1 MTNTMLRVLGVV
13 ASLVVVSRSNALDRL
28 VPEQYPTIQ
37 AAVNA
42 CQSGDR
48 ILLQSGVY
56 REGILVQG
64 KIFSLEAAMP
74 GAANRPVLDGE
85 NVRRIIMLQSST
97 LTARGIRFI
106 NGNAAVTPERNGGAI
121 NCLNSQLVAEDCDFM
136 NCTASYTAEVQGG
149 GGAVHCD
156 GGSASLRRC
165 HLAGNR
171 AFRGSSVFNCGSIQ
185 QCVFEGP
192 QTGAGAIFTSGF
204 SGGNSMTVDG
214 CQLADSGIY
223 MVNANLLLK
232 NTIFCGSTT
241 VGFEAGGTLSDLGG
255 NLTLISCDCNSD
267 GIGDFGQIFTGSLDD
282 DNTNGI
288 PDVCETSVTGVIP
301 PSVPSQGG
309 STVTIKGTNFPEYPT
324 VLIGGLPATDVVRVS
339 TTRITANSPALQ
351 PGMTSITVNG
361 FTLPAAI
368 YIRPTCGSDL
378 DNSGV
383 VDSADF
389 SIVLLDFG
397 NCSESLTTPQPE
409 PLIFQSIEIP
419 TPLLL
424 NKK

>member
-1 MTNTMLRVLGVV
+1 
-13 ASLVVVSRSNALDRL
+13 
-28 VPEQYPTIQ
+28 
-37 AAVNA
+37 
-42 CQSGDR
+42 
-48 ILLQSGVY
+48 
-56 REGILVQG
+56 
-64 KIFSLEAAMP
+64 
-74 GAANRPVLDGE
+74 
-85 NVRRIIMLQSST
+85 
-97 LTARGIRFI
+97 
-106 NGNAAVTPERNGGAI
+106 
-121 NCLNSQLVAEDCDFM
+121 
-136 NCTASYTAEVQGG
+136 
-149 GGAVHCD
+149 
-156 GGSASLRRC
+156 
-165 HLAGNR
+165 
-171 AFRGSSVFNCGSIQ
+171 
-185 QCVFEGP
+185 
-192 QTGAGAIFTSGF
+192 
-204 SGGNSMTVDG
+204 
-214 CQLADSGIY
+214 

-241 VGFEAGGTLSDLGG
+241 VAFEAGGTLSDLGG
-255 NLTLISCDCNSD
+255 NATLISCDCNSD

-383 VDSADF
+383 VDSGDI

-397 NCSESLTTPQPE
+397 SCSSSLTTPQEQE
-409 PLIFQSIEIP
+409 PLIFQTAEPEI
-419 TPLLL
+419 PLLL